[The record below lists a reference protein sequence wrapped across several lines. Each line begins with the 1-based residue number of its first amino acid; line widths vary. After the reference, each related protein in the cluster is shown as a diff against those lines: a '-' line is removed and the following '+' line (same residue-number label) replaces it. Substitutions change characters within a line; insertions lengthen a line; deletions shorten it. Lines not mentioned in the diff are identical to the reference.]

1 MAERLRWIRRLVALW
16 SLTWV
21 VVRAPFLL
29 DLADLPAHR
38 WHPLG
43 VLAPIDRPPS
53 SAVAGLAI
61 AATAIL
67 AVLVLLDRGP
77 RQMVLPAW
85 SVGVLLTTTWASS
98 WGHLFHTEHLLAVH
112 ALILGVAALPRRV
125 DPGFVVQA
133 MAVAT
138 VTTYVVA
145 GVAKLRGS
153 GGEWLSGD
161 VLREQVAF
169 DNLRKAVIG
178 SGTSPLGTRLVDTR
192 WLWRPLALGSLIV
205 ELGAPI
211 ALVNRRWALVWVAAA
226 WLFHLGVVLLMAIA
240 FPYPLSL
247 VAYAP
252 LLPLEHVA
260 AWGRA
265 RRRRPAGAPLAEAT

>member
-1 MAERLRWIRRLVALW
+1 LTERLAWIRRLVALW
-16 SLTWV
+16 SLVWL

-29 DLADLPAHR
+29 SLADLPAHR

-43 VLAPIDRPPS
+43 VLAPIDAPPS
-53 SAVAGLAI
+53 SAVALLVLVTS
-61 AATAIL
+61 AAL

-77 RQMVLPAW
+77 RAVVLPVWAL
-85 SVGVLLTTTWASS
+85 GVLLTTTWSSS
-98 WGHLFHTEHLLAVH
+98 WGHLFHTEHLLALH
-112 ALILGVAALPRRV
+112 ALILGVAALPRRI
-125 DPGFVVQA
+125 DPAFVVQA

-178 SGTSPLGTRLVDTR
+178 SSTAPLGTRLVDQQ
-192 WLWRPLALGSLIV
+192 WLWRPLALGSLVV
-205 ELGAPI
+205 ELSAPI
-211 ALVNRRWALVWVAAA
+211 ALVNRRLALAWVATA
-226 WLFHLGVVLLMAIA
+226 WLFHVGVVLLMAIA

-252 LLPLEHVA
+252 LLPLEDVA
-260 AWGRA
+260 AWVRA
-265 RRRRPAGAPLAEAT
+265 RRARAAPLEVA